1 MTAATR
7 VRPSRTPRSVTCPRL
22 GSIVPEPYDLSLVYA
37 NKRVEAAQADM
48 ARVIGTPEAM
58 FVWMRKASYERAL
71 HAQEQGLHHIH
82 RVISDVGT
90 ACTCGRVVPLDAAR
104 DPLNQPG
111 HIDRSLR
118 EIWVVPTVLR
128 EIPPRGSSECVRLHC
143 SRCAWSATP
152 SSARKRRLAGRLHL
166 LRRHPLLLL
175 HPRRQPQELS

>member
-1 MTAATR
+1 MHRGAM
-7 VRPSRTPRSVTCPRL
+7 
-22 GSIVPEPYDLSLVYA
+22 VPEPYDLSLVHA
-37 NKRVEAAQADM
+37 KERVAAAHADM
-48 ARVIGTPEAM
+48 REVVGTPAAM

-82 RVISDVGT
+82 RIIGDVGA

-111 HIDRSLR
+111 HLDGRLR
-118 EIWVVPTVLR
+118 EIWIVPTVLR
-128 EIPPRGSSECVRLHC
+128 EIAPRGNSEGVRLHC

-152 SSARKRRLAGRLHL
+152 SCGRERRWAGKLHL

-175 HPRRQPQELS
+175 EQRRRPEGLS